1 LEFPLAA
8 IHGVHA
14 ALVTPRRAD
23 ANEIDFGAALDLVD
37 FACRGGCDGIVLSGS
52 TGEFVHSDIT
62 ERHKL
67 MRLAIKRSRVPVTVN
82 VSHSSLEG
90 ALALARE
97 ALSQGA
103 AALLLMPPYF
113 FPYGQPEIQEFCLR
127 FARAAGS
134 RIPILLYNIPAFT
147 SPIHFDTLTHLLA
160 TGLYAGVKDSSGNL
174 DDFRGMKTLQA
185 QSPFTLLT
193 GNDKIFTVA
202 RQEGADG
209 VISGVASALPELLV
223 GLEKAISGGAVR
235 KRDRL
240 EARLQEFIVWIERLP
255 FPFGI
260 KEAVNLRGLKT
271 GPHALPP
278 STETE
283 RTLGEFREWF
293 RGWLPEAL
301 KETAGA

>member
-1 LEFPLAA
+1 MAA

-113 FPYGQPEIQEFCLR
+113 FPYGQPEIQEFCLW

-174 DDFRGMKTLQA
+174 DDFRRMKTLRA
-185 QSPFTLLT
+185 QSTFTLLT
-193 GNDKIFTVA
+193 GNDKIFTGA

>member
-1 LEFPLAA
+1 M
-8 IHGVHA
+8 HGVHA

-23 ANEIDFGAALDLVD
+23 GLEIDFGAALDLVD
-37 FACRGGCDGIVLSGS
+37 FACRSGCDGIVLSGA
-52 TGEFVHSDIT
+52 TGEFIHFDIA
-62 ERHKL
+62 ERLKL

-90 ALALARE
+90 ALVLARE

-103 AALLLMPPYF
+103 ATLLLMPPYF
-113 FPYGQPEIQEFCLR
+113 FPYGQPEIQEFYLR

-202 RQEGADG
+202 RQEGSDG
-209 VISGVASALPELLV
+209 IISGVASALPELLV
-223 GLEKAISGGAVR
+223 GLEKAISGGAAQ

-240 EARLQEFIVWIERLP
+240 EARLQEFIVWIERFP

>member
-1 LEFPLAA
+1 MAA

-23 ANEIDFGAALDLVD
+23 ANEIDFGAALELVD
-37 FACRGGCDGIVLSGS
+37 FVCRSGCDGIVLFGS
-52 TGEFVHSDIT
+52 TGEFVHSDIE

-67 MRLAIKRSRVPVTVN
+67 MRLAIRRSRVPVMVN

-113 FPYGQPEIQEFCLR
+113 FPYGQPDIQEFYLR

-147 SPIHFDTLTHLLA
+147 SPIHFDTVTHLLA
-160 TGLYAGVKDSSGNL
+160 TGLYAGIKDSSGSL
-174 DDFRGMKTLQA
+174 DDFRRMKALHA
-185 QSPFTLLT
+185 QSPFTLLI
-193 GNDKIFTVA
+193 GADGIFTRA

-209 VISGVASALPELLV
+209 IISGVASALPELLV
-223 GLEKAISGGAVR
+223 ALEKAISSGATQ
-235 KRDRL
+235 KRDKL
-240 EARLQEFIVWIERLP
+240 DARLQEFIVWIARFP
-255 FPFGI
+255 FPFAI

-271 GPHALPP
+271 GPHALPL
-278 STETE
+278 SAETE
-283 RTLGEFREWF
+283 RRLGEFREWF
-293 RGWLPEAL
+293 RGWLPEVL
-301 KETAGA
+301 KEAAGA

>member
-1 LEFPLAA
+1 MAA
-8 IHGVHA
+8 IQGVHA

-37 FACRGGCDGIVLSGS
+37 FACRSGCDGIVLSGS
-52 TGEFVHSDIT
+52 TGEFVHFDIA
-62 ERHKL
+62 ERLKL

-90 ALALARE
+90 ALALSRE

-113 FPYGQPEIQEFCLR
+113 FPYGQPEIQEFYLR

-147 SPIHFDTLTHLLA
+147 SPIHFDALTHLLA
-160 TGLYAGVKDSSGNL
+160 TGLYAGVKDSSGSL
-174 DDFRGMKTLQA
+174 EGFRRMKALQA

-193 GNDKIFTVA
+193 GDDRIFTQA
-202 RQEGADG
+202 RQECSDG
-209 VISGVASALPELLV
+209 TISGVAGALPELMV
-223 GLEKAISGGAVR
+223 GLEKAISSGAAQ

-240 EARLQEFIVWIERLP
+240 EARLQEFIVWIARFP
-255 FPFGI
+255 FPFGL
-260 KEAVNLRGLKT
+260 KEAVNLRGLKA

-283 RTLGEFREWF
+283 RKLDEFREWF
-293 RGWLPEAL
+293 RGWLTEVL